1 MTEHDDQDDLNKGGE
16 LMGDH
21 TLIAEIAESGA
32 DIHREDGNNHA
43 LHDLQY
49 DILELLQQAAGNL
62 AFGPDCGKADQ
73 QGEGQ
78 GTHDGHDLRDVEL
91 EDNRRKITKTFH
103 IGHDGKVRDE
113 PVTGCGAHE
122 SRADGTEIGNH
133 NSDTQ
138 HAGSVVAHP
147 GDGRGN
153 KTDDDQRNAEH
164 DELTENILQGDD
176 NLHRNLAEDLTEQDA
191 DDQGNQQAE
200 GETGKDFFHKV
211 SSDLI
216 KKTSGEISTDAF

>member
-1 MTEHDDQDDLNKGGE
+1 M
-16 LMGDH
+16 
-21 TLIAEIAESGA
+21 
-32 DIHREDGNNHA
+32 RE
-43 LHDLQY
+43 
-49 DILELLQQAAGNL
+49 
-62 AFGPDCGKADQ
+62 
-73 QGEGQ
+73 
-78 GTHDGHDLRDVEL
+78 
-91 EDNRRKITKTFH
+91 
-103 IGHDGKVRDE
+103 
-113 PVTGCGAHE
+113 E